1 MKRRRFAP
9 SPAAPATT
17 PAAGAHKEKGRA
29 RRARRLEEQESSMK
43 KIILSVAVIAAAA
56 LAVQQPF
63 ARAQNAEEAA
73 VRAAIEHYF
82 RAHATGL
89 GEHHRKVF
97 HPEAK
102 LLFIN
107 DGKFTQR
114 TSEEY
119 IAGSPGKPAP
129 DEAQRKRTI
138 EMIDI
143 TGDAAVAKLVLDY
156 PNAKLT
162 DYMSLLKIDG
172 EWKIVNKIFSVQRR
186 QKAN

>member
-1 MKRRRFAP
+1 
-9 SPAAPATT
+9 
-17 PAAGAHKEKGRA
+17 
-29 RRARRLEEQESSMK
+29 MK
-43 KIILSVAVIAAAA
+43 KVILSAALLAAAS
-56 LAVQQPF
+56 LAVLPF

-102 LLFIN
+102 LFFIN
-107 DGKFTQR
+107 EGKFTQR

-119 IAGSPGKPAP
+119 IAGSPGKPAA

-172 EWKIVNKIFSVQRR
+172 EWRIVNKIFTREM
-186 QKAN
+186 KKK

>member
-1 MKRRRFAP
+1 
-9 SPAAPATT
+9 
-17 PAAGAHKEKGRA
+17 
-29 RRARRLEEQESSMK
+29 MK
-43 KIILSVAVIAAAA
+43 KIILSVALLAAAS
-56 LAVQQPF
+56 LAVLPF
-63 ARAQNAEEAA
+63 ARAQNAEEDA

-102 LLFIN
+102 LFFIN

-119 IAGSPGKPAP
+119 IAGSPGKPAA

-138 EMIDI
+138 ELIDI

-172 EWKIVNKIFSVQRR
+172 EWKIVNKIFTREM
-186 QKAN
+186 KKK

>member
-1 MKRRRFAP
+1 
-9 SPAAPATT
+9 
-17 PAAGAHKEKGRA
+17 
-29 RRARRLEEQESSMK
+29 MK
-43 KIILSVAVIAAAA
+43 KIILSVALLAAAS
-56 LAVQQPF
+56 LAVLPF

-102 LLFIN
+102 LFFVN

-119 IAGSPGKPAP
+119 IAGSPGKPAA

-138 EMIDI
+138 ELIDI

-172 EWKIVNKIFSVQRR
+172 EWKIVNKTFHADRR
-186 QKAN
+186 KK

>member
-1 MKRRRFAP
+1 
-9 SPAAPATT
+9 
-17 PAAGAHKEKGRA
+17 
-29 RRARRLEEQESSMK
+29 MK
-43 KIILSVAVIAAAA
+43 KIILSVALLAAAS
-56 LAVQQPF
+56 LAVLPF
-63 ARAQNAEEAA
+63 ARAQNAEEAT

-97 HPEAK
+97 HPEAR
-102 LLFIN
+102 LFFIN
-107 DGKFTQR
+107 EGKFTQR

-119 IAGSPGKPAP
+119 IAGSPGKPAA

-162 DYMSLLKIDG
+162 DYMSLLKVDG
-172 EWKIVNKIFSVQRR
+172 EWRIVNKIFTREM
-186 QKAN
+186 KKK

>member
-1 MKRRRFAP
+1 
-9 SPAAPATT
+9 
-17 PAAGAHKEKGRA
+17 
-29 RRARRLEEQESSMK
+29 MK
-43 KIILSVAVIAAAA
+43 KIILPVALLAAAS
-56 LAVQQPF
+56 LAVLPF

-102 LLFIN
+102 LFFIN
-107 DGKFTQR
+107 EGKFTQR

-119 IAGSPGKPAP
+119 IAGSPGKPAA

-138 EMIDI
+138 ELIDI

-172 EWKIVNKIFSVQRR
+172 EWKIVNKIFTREM
-186 QKAN
+186 KKK

>member
-1 MKRRRFAP
+1 
-9 SPAAPATT
+9 
-17 PAAGAHKEKGRA
+17 
-29 RRARRLEEQESSMK
+29 MK
-43 KIILSVAVIAAAA
+43 KIILSVALLAAAS
-56 LAVQQPF
+56 LAVLPF

-97 HPEAK
+97 HPEAR
-102 LLFIN
+102 LFFIN
-107 DGKFTQR
+107 EGKFTQR

-119 IAGSPGKPAP
+119 IAGSPGEPAA

-172 EWKIVNKIFSVQRR
+172 EWRIVNKVFTREV
-186 QKAN
+186 KK

>member
-1 MKRRRFAP
+1 
-9 SPAAPATT
+9 
-17 PAAGAHKEKGRA
+17 
-29 RRARRLEEQESSMK
+29 MK
-43 KIILSVAVIAAAA
+43 KIIMSVALLAAAS
-56 LAVQQPF
+56 LAVLPF

-102 LLFIN
+102 LFFIN

-119 IAGSPGKPAP
+119 IAGSPGKPAA

-138 EMIDI
+138 ELIDI

-172 EWKIVNKIFSVQRR
+172 EWKIVNKIFTREM
-186 QKAN
+186 KKK

>member
-1 MKRRRFAP
+1 
-9 SPAAPATT
+9 
-17 PAAGAHKEKGRA
+17 
-29 RRARRLEEQESSMK
+29 MK
-43 KIILSVAVIAAAA
+43 KVILSAALLAAAS
-56 LAVQQPF
+56 LAVLPF

-102 LLFIN
+102 LFFIN
-107 DGKFTQR
+107 EGKFIQR

-119 IAGSPGKPAP
+119 IAGSPGKPAA

-162 DYMSLLKIDG
+162 DYMSLLKVDG
-172 EWKIVNKIFSVQRR
+172 EWRIVNKIFTREM
-186 QKAN
+186 KKK

>member
-1 MKRRRFAP
+1 
-9 SPAAPATT
+9 
-17 PAAGAHKEKGRA
+17 
-29 RRARRLEEQESSMK
+29 MK
-43 KIILSVAVIAAAA
+43 KIILSAALLAAAS
-56 LAVQQPF
+56 LAVLPF

-73 VRAAIEHYF
+73 VRAALEHYF

-102 LLFIN
+102 LFFIN
-107 DGKFTQR
+107 EGKFTQR

-119 IAGSPGKPAP
+119 IAGSPGKPAA

-156 PNAKLT
+156 PNARLT

-172 EWKIVNKIFSVQRR
+172 EWKIVNKIFTREV
-186 QKAN
+186 KKK

>member
-1 MKRRRFAP
+1 
-9 SPAAPATT
+9 
-17 PAAGAHKEKGRA
+17 
-29 RRARRLEEQESSMK
+29 MK
-43 KIILSVAVIAAAA
+43 KIILSVALLAAAS
-56 LAVQQPF
+56 LAVLPF
-63 ARAQNAEEAA
+63 VRAQNAEEAA

-102 LLFIN
+102 LFFIN
-107 DGKFTQR
+107 DGKFAQR

-119 IAGSPGKPAP
+119 IAGSPGKPAA

-162 DYMSLLKIDG
+162 DYMSLLKVDG
-172 EWKIVNKIFSVQRR
+172 EWRIVNKIFTREM
-186 QKAN
+186 KKK

>member
-1 MKRRRFAP
+1 
-9 SPAAPATT
+9 
-17 PAAGAHKEKGRA
+17 
-29 RRARRLEEQESSMK
+29 MK
-43 KIILSVAVIAAAA
+43 KIVLSAAVPVIVA
-56 LAVQQPF
+56 AVSLFVLLP
-63 ARAQNAEEAA
+63 ARAQQREEAA

-97 HPEAK
+97 HPESK
-102 LLFIN
+102 LFWIN

-114 TSEEY
+114 ASEDY

-172 EWKIVNKIFSVQRR
+172 EWKIVNKVFTREM
-186 QKAN
+186 KKK

>member
-1 MKRRRFAP
+1 
-9 SPAAPATT
+9 
-17 PAAGAHKEKGRA
+17 
-29 RRARRLEEQESSMK
+29 MK
-43 KIILSVAVIAAAA
+43 KIILSVALLAAAS
-56 LAVQQPF
+56 LAVLPF

-102 LLFIN
+102 LFFIN

-119 IAGSPGKPAP
+119 IAGSPGKPAA

-138 EMIDI
+138 ELIDI

-172 EWKIVNKIFSVQRR
+172 EWKIVNKIFTREM
-186 QKAN
+186 KKK

>member
-1 MKRRRFAP
+1 
-9 SPAAPATT
+9 
-17 PAAGAHKEKGRA
+17 
-29 RRARRLEEQESSMK
+29 MK
-43 KIILSVAVIAAAA
+43 KIILSVALLAAAS
-56 LAVQQPF
+56 LAVLPF

-102 LLFIN
+102 LFFIN

-119 IAGSPGKPAP
+119 IAGSPGKPAA

-138 EMIDI
+138 ELIDI

-172 EWKIVNKIFSVQRR
+172 EWRIVNKIFTREM
-186 QKAN
+186 KKK

>member
-1 MKRRRFAP
+1 
-9 SPAAPATT
+9 
-17 PAAGAHKEKGRA
+17 
-29 RRARRLEEQESSMK
+29 MK
-43 KIILSVAVIAAAA
+43 KVILSAALLAAAS
-56 LAVQQPF
+56 LAVLPF

-102 LLFIN
+102 LFFIN
-107 DGKFTQR
+107 DGKFAQR

-119 IAGSPGKPAP
+119 IAGSPGKPAA

-138 EMIDI
+138 ELIDI

-172 EWKIVNKIFSVQRR
+172 EWKIVNKVFTREV
-186 QKAN
+186 KKK